1 MKRIATPILITVIF
15 LVLAAY
21 LVAFQVRQS
30 ELAFV
35 TRFGA
40 PVRSITT
47 PGLKFKLPTPIE
59 QVQKYDSRMRLL
71 EAESAETTTRGRVPI
86 IVNTYIVWR
95 IKEPLAFFN
104 SVRTVEAAEGKLRSQ
119 ISDTQNRTIG
129 QYTFAEFIN
138 NDPNRIK
145 FEEIQA
151 KMLADLA
158 PRVARDYGI
167 EVKALGI
174 KQLKISQA
182 NTKEVFERMKAER
195 KRRTEKTISE
205 GTAEAT
211 RIRTDADAVKTGLLA
226 AAEGRAKAIRG
237 QGDAETAKY
246 LQQMEQDPELAMFL
260 RNLDA
265 LRTTTGS
272 RTTLVIPTD
281 SEPFNLLRGMP
292 SLKVKQEPKT
302 NEEPKQP

>member
-1 MKRIATPILITVIF
+1 MKRIATPILIAVIF
-15 LVLAAY
+15 LILATY
-21 LVAFQVRQS
+21 LVAFEVRQS

-35 TRFGA
+35 TRFGE
-40 PVRSITT
+40 PIRSITT
-47 PGLKFKLPTPIE
+47 PGLKLKLPTPIE
-59 QVQKYDSRMRLL
+59 QVHKFDSRMRLL

-86 IVNTYIVWR
+86 IVNTYVVWR
-95 IKEPLAFFN
+95 IKEPLQFYN
-104 SVRTVEAAEGKLRSQ
+104 SVGTIEAAEGKLRSQ

-138 NDPNRIK
+138 SDPNRIK

-151 KMLADLA
+151 KMLADMA

-167 EVKALGI
+167 EVKTLGI

-195 KRRTEKTISE
+195 KRRTEATIAL

-211 RIRTDADAVKTGLLA
+211 KIRTDADAIKTGLLA

-260 RNLDA
+260 RNLEA
-265 LRTTTGS
+265 I
-272 RTTLVIPTD
+272 RTTLADRTTVVIPAD
-281 SEPFNLLRGMP
+281 SEPFKLLKEMP
-292 SLKVKQEPKT
+292 PLKAKPEPKT

>member
-1 MKRIATPILITVIF
+1 MKRIATPILVAVIF
-15 LVLAAY
+15 LVLATY

-35 TRFGA
+35 TRFGE

-47 PGLKFKLPTPIE
+47 PGLKLKLPTPIE
-59 QVQKYDSRMRLL
+59 QVHKFDSRMRLL

-95 IKEPLAFFN
+95 IKEPLQFYN
-104 SVRTVEAAEGKLRSQ
+104 SVGTIEAAEGKLRSQ

-129 QYTFAEFIN
+129 QYTFAQFIN
-138 NDPNRIK
+138 SDPNKIK
-145 FEEIQA
+145 FEEMQA

-167 EVKALGI
+167 EVKTLGI

-182 NTKEVFERMKAER
+182 NSKEVFERMKAER
-195 KRRTEKTISE
+195 KRRTEKTIAE

-211 RIRTDADAVKTGLLA
+211 RIRTEADATKTSLLA

-246 LQQMEQDPELAMFL
+246 LQEMEQDPELAMFL
-260 RNLDA
+260 RNLEA
-265 LRTTTGS
+265 LRTMLAS
-272 RTTLVIPTD
+272 RATLVIPTD
-281 SEPFNLLRGMP
+281 SEPFKLLKDLP
-292 SLKVKQEPKT
+292 SLKAPPEPKP